1 MQLGSK
7 KGRKK
12 RMKSKKNKN
21 IHDLRAKMHSTQT
34 AKSTDGILPSSGNVY
49 ADIGHANPE
58 EAMAKAELAI
68 LIAETIKKR
77 KKLTQKKAAELIGVD
92 QPKVSA
98 IIRRQLS
105 GFTIDRL
112 FRFLMALG
120 MDIIIEAKP
129 HTRKTHL
136 AHIQILHQQPLK
148 GTQAT
153 A

>member
-1 MQLGSK
+1 MK
-7 KGRKK
+7 KQHKEPEE
-12 RMKSKKNKN
+12 
-21 IHDLRAKMHSTQT
+21 IEIIA
-34 AKSTDGILPSSGNVY
+34 SSGNVY
-49 ADIGHANPE
+49 ADTGHANPE

-68 LIAETIKKR
+68 LIAGTIKR

-98 IIRRQLS
+98 IIRGQLS

-129 HTRKTHL
+129 HTCNTDL
-136 AHIQILHQQPLK
+136 AYIQVLPQRPLK
-148 GTQAT
+148 RIRAT